1 MRISLRHTLRSTDPI
16 PEPSSP
22 QIDRAAALAE
32 GAPGV
37 PAKFVYWVLGVALV
51 VSLGGLLGEHL
62 FSSAGLNPVPTT
74 VPEPAA
80 AAEPAATPRA
90 PAPDRSIDASLESFM
105 GLSTPTPKPAPA
117 FTLTDQNGQATS
129 VPSRPPRVV
138 VLTFF
143 NAPCNDICP
152 VLADEIEQAD
162 TDLGAAAQNV
172 EFLTVNT
179 DPSALAQSAEGPV
192 LSQTGLGALP
202 NWRMLTGP
210 LATLNPVWKAYGV
223 SISVD
228 EEDRPRGAQ
237 RRHGL
242 HRPAGRPALPGH
254 TVCRREHGGDLQPA
268 RLERRAMGSGHR
280 HLHDATARSMS
291 ETTAPAKV
299 PLWQRH
305 RGLLIVAVVL
315 VILLITVLSDLPV
328 NTSRADDISAERSV
342 MSEVNTDLAPC
353 ALAIHQAIGIWNLQ
367 AAHQLTPAD
376 RAPTPGLLSDDQTAC
391 SFTSENIYDLTTNI
405 QVPGTAAGKDL
416 GQVVATA
423 TLWTTSDA
431 LRAIED
437 VQTLM
442 VDPGNAA
449 ALHSLAKEEG
459 QLAADRATALAQEE
473 AADHTLDTHLQPV
486 DLPAV
491 SGPTTG

>member
-1 MRISLRHTLRSTDPI
+1 
-16 PEPSSP
+16 
-22 QIDRAAALAE
+22 
-32 GAPGV
+32 
-37 PAKFVYWVLGVALV
+37 
-51 VSLGGLLGEHL
+51 
-62 FSSAGLNPVPTT
+62 
-74 VPEPAA
+74 
-80 AAEPAATPRA
+80 
-90 PAPDRSIDASLESFM
+90 
-105 GLSTPTPKPAPA
+105 
-117 FTLTDQNGQATS
+117 
-129 VPSRPPRVV
+129 
-138 VLTFF
+138 
-143 NAPCNDICP
+143 
-152 VLADEIEQAD
+152 
-162 TDLGAAAQNV
+162 
-172 EFLTVNT
+172 
-179 DPSALAQSAEGPV
+179 
-192 LSQTGLGALP
+192 
-202 NWRMLTGP
+202 
-210 LATLNPVWKAYGV
+210 
-223 SISVD
+223 
-228 EEDRPRGAQ
+228 
-237 RRHGL
+237 
-242 HRPAGRPALPGH
+242 
-254 TVCRREHGGDLQPA
+254 
-268 RLERRAMGSGHR
+268 
-280 HLHDATARSMS
+280 MS

-442 VDPGNAA
+442 GDPGNAA
-449 ALHSLAKEEG
+449 ALHSLTKEEG

-473 AADHTLDTHLQPV
+473 AADHTLDTHLQTV

-491 SGPTTG
+491 AGTTTG